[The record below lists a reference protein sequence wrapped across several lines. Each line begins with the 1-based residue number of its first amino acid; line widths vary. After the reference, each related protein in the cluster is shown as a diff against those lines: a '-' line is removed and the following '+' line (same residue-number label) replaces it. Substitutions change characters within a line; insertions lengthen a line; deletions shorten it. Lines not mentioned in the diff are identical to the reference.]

1 MLLPL
6 NSVVS
11 KYTANIVPNAME
23 ICPLSKTSA
32 ILPLKNCA
40 EVLQQNGRKQITSCS
55 CLRSNNPIRLSRW
68 QGRFKVKNEVCKP
81 FPVVPSTHK
90 IWEKCL
96 CTVVKFQ
103 GEGHRWAEVMSPFA
117 SERLTLFVILNYIFL
132 TKQPLL
138 LESIGPWVLVGKRAV
153 N

>member
-1 MLLPL
+1 MLLRL

-55 CLRSNNPIRLSRW
+55 CLRSNNPIRLFRW

-81 FPVVPSTHK
+81 FPVVPSTQNMRKMPLHS
-90 IWEKCL
+90 
-96 CTVVKFQ
+96 
-103 GEGHRWAEVMSPFA
+103 GEISRGRSPMSRSYESFCKWKA
-117 SERLTLFVILNYIFL
+117 HFVRYFELYFSL

-138 LESIGPWVLVGKRAV
+138 LESIGPCVLVGKRAV